1 MHIGLL
7 SPLSQP
13 TPPATYGG
21 VERVV
26 AIHAAELLRLGHRV
40 TLFAARGSA
49 LPGSR
54 LLTYGPAGIWPG
66 KRQLLRLAGQRLRAG
81 RLDVV
86 HSFGRSNALL
96 PWWLPPGPQLVQT
109 YACPLAPDTIRRLDR
124 LFQGRISYTVPS
136 AWMQQAFPA
145 TRSPL
150 TVVPNALP
158 ADLYRERLHDDRDPR
173 RPLVFL
179 GRFDP
184 CKGLHTAIEVALA
197 SSTPLVIAG
206 GSFDESSR
214 HYEAERIAPWRGHPL
229 LEFVGPLDDAGKQ
242 ELLARA
248 RALLF
253 PIEWEEP
260 FGLVMIEAMACGTP
274 VIAFRRGAVPEVVT
288 DGLDGFVVDSTA
300 AMVEAV
306 ARLPRLSR
314 PAVRASFERRFA
326 AAAVSAAYLA
336 HYERILAR

>member
-26 AIHAAELLRLGHRV
+26 AIHAAELLRRGHRV

-49 LPGSR
+49 VPGSR
-54 LLTYGPAGIWPG
+54 LLAYGPAGIWPG
-66 KRQLLRLAGQRLRAG
+66 RRQLLRLLGQRLRAG

-109 YACPLAPDTIRRLDR
+109 YACPLSPATISRLDR
-124 LFQGRISYTVPS
+124 LFPGRISYTVPS
-136 AWMQQAFPA
+136 AWMEQAFPA
-145 TRSPL
+145 SRSPL
-150 TVVPNALP
+150 AVVPNALP
-158 ADLYRERLHDDRDPR
+158 ADLYRERLDDDRDPR

-184 CKGLHTAIEVALA
+184 CKGLHTAIEVAVA
-197 SSTPLVIAG
+197 SGVPLVIAG
-206 GSFDESSR
+206 GSFDEPSR

-229 LEFVGPLDDAGKQ
+229 LEFVGPLDDSGKQ

-274 VIAFRRGAVPEVVT
+274 VIAFRRGAVPEVVR
-288 DGLDGFVVDSTA
+288 DGLDGFVVDDTA

-306 ARLPRLSR
+306 AKLPRLSR

-326 AAAVSAAYLA
+326 APAVTSAYLA
-336 HYERILAR
+336 HYERMLRR